1 MVFLSCKTVLS
12 FPFFNLQVKDFLHF
26 KAQVYEVLM
35 NLFFPSVLSLII
47 PGLPGHLGQIMPTV
61 RTTTAPSKIASEQI
75 EQKEV
80 TGSF

>member
-1 MVFLSCKTVLS
+1 M
-12 FPFFNLQVKDFLHF
+12 
-26 KAQVYEVLM
+26 YEVLIH
-35 NLFFPSVLSLII
+35 LFFASVLSLII

-61 RTTTAPSKIASEQI
+61 RTTIVPSKIASKQT

>member
-1 MVFLSCKTVLS
+1 M
-12 FPFFNLQVKDFLHF
+12 
-26 KAQVYEVLM
+26 YEVLM
-35 NLFFPSVLSLII
+35 NLFFASVLSLIT

-61 RTTTAPSKIASEQI
+61 RTTTAPSKIASEQT

>member
-1 MVFLSCKTVLS
+1 MLS
-12 FPFFNLQVKDFLHF
+12 FSIFQSTSERLPTFQVLI
-26 KAQVYEVLM
+26 
-35 NLFFPSVLSLII
+35 NLFFASVLSLIT

-61 RTTTAPSKIASEQI
+61 KTTTAPSKIASEQT

>member
-1 MVFLSCKTVLS
+1 M
-12 FPFFNLQVKDFLHF
+12 
-26 KAQVYEVLM
+26 YEVLM
-35 NLFFPSVLSLII
+35 NLFFASVL

-61 RTTTAPSKIASEQI
+61 RTTTAPSKIASEQT

>member
-1 MVFLSCKTVLS
+1 M
-12 FPFFNLQVKDFLHF
+12 KDFLHF

-35 NLFFPSVLSLII
+35 NLFFASVLSLII

-61 RTTTAPSKIASEQI
+61 RTTTAPSKIASEQT